1 MTRSQADEL
10 SFPVVR
16 AYLDAEDEILRMI
29 AEQLAADGD
38 PSDTSKWRIRQLARA
53 GALDRKAI
61 EIIKSYIPVVSD
73 ETDELITA
81 AAMSEIAYTD
91 AAFQRAAADG
101 IKGIAVEVPA
111 EVTAFKV
118 MKRFKKQAHHDL
130 NLVNT
135 VMGYETKKV
144 YRKAV
149 NEVYN
154 AVHHELGR
162 GTASVIMGQ
171 ESLQSAVRST
181 IRRMSQTGIPG
192 FVDAAGHEW
201 SPEAYVTMDLRTT
214 AANTARQAQFDRCDD
229 YGIDLIEVSSHM
241 GARPLCAPY
250 QGRIYSRSGAS
261 GSTKDGAGRTVYYS
275 PLSLTSYGE
284 PAGLF
289 GINCGHQCYPFVPG
303 ANIQRYFPYDDEENA
318 KAYEKSQVQRKL
330 ERDIRASKRECMMLD
345 AAGDK
350 EGYTKAAQKLK
361 ARRENYKAYCKA
373 NDLGTQP
380 ERTQVYGFDR
390 SQSSKATWAARKA
403 GKG

>member
-1 MTRSQADEL
+1 MTRKQADEL
-10 SFPVVR
+10 SEPVVR

-38 PSDTSKWRIRQLARA
+38 LSDTSKWRIRQLARA

-61 EIIKSYIPVVSD
+61 EIIKSYMPVVSD

-81 AAMSEIAYTD
+81 AAMSEIAYVDNAFSHAGVKGLGTEI
-91 AAFQRAAADG
+91 AAEA
-101 IKGIAVEVPA
+101 
-111 EVTAFKV
+111 TAFKV
-118 MKRFKKQAHHDL
+118 MKRFHKQAKHDL

-149 NEVYN
+149 NEVYD

-181 IRRMSQTGIPG
+181 IRRMSKDGVPV
-192 FVDAAGHEW
+192 FVDKAGREW
-201 SPEAYVTMDLRTT
+201 SAEAYITMDLRTT

-250 QGRIYSRSGAS
+250 QGRIYSRGGAS
-261 GSTKDGAGRTVYYS
+261 GETKDGAGRTIYYS
-275 PLSLTSYGE
+275 PLSQTSYGE

-303 ANIQRYFPYDDEENA
+303 ANIQRYFPYDEKENA
-318 KAYEKSQVQRKL
+318 EAYEKSQVQRKL

-361 ARRENYKAYCKA
+361 TRRENYKAYCKQ
-373 NDLGTQP
+373 NGLGTQL

-390 SQSSKATWAARKA
+390 SQSSKATWAARKV
-403 GKG
+403 

>member
-38 PSDTSKWRIRQLARA
+38 LSDTSKWRIRQLARA

-61 EIIKSYIPVVSD
+61 EIIKSYMPVVSD

-118 MKRFKKQAHHDL
+118 MKHFKKQAHHDL

-181 IRRMSQTGIPG
+181 IRRMSREGIPA
-192 FVDAAGHEW
+192 FVDAAGREW

-214 AANTARQAQFDRCDD
+214 AMNTARQAQFDRCDD

-250 QGRIYSRSGAS
+250 QGRIYSRGGAS
-261 GSTKDGAGRTVYYS
+261 GETKDGAGRTIYYS
-275 PLSLTSYGE
+275 PLSQTSYGE

-303 ANIQRYFPYDDEENA
+303 ANIQRYFPYDEKENA
-318 KAYEKSQVQRKL
+318 EAYEKSQVQRKL

-361 ARRENYKAYCKA
+361 ARRENYKDYCKA
-373 NDLGTQP
+373 NGLGTQP

-390 SQSSKATWAARKA
+390 SQSSKATWAAKEA
-403 GKG
+403 

>member
-38 PSDTSKWRIRQLARA
+38 LSDTSKWRIRQLARA
-53 GALDRKAI
+53 GMIDKRAI
-61 EIIKSYIPVVSD
+61 EIIKSYMPVVSD

-81 AAMSEIAYTD
+81 AAMNEIAYVD
-91 AAFQRAAADG
+91 SAFSRAAADG
-101 IKGIAVEVPA
+101 VKGLGAQIAA
-111 EVTAFKV
+111 EATAFKV
-118 MKRFKKQAHHDL
+118 MKRFKKQAKHDL

-154 AVHHELGR
+154 AVHHDLGV
-162 GTASVIMGQ
+162 GTASLISGQ

-192 FVDAAGHEW
+192 FVDKAGHEW
-201 SPEAYVTMDLRTT
+201 SAEAYITMDLRTT

-229 YGIDLIEVSSHM
+229 YGIDLIEVSSHL

-261 GSTKDGAGRTVYYS
+261 GSTKDGTGRTVYYS

-350 EGYTKAAQKLK
+350 EGYTKAARQLK
-361 ARRENYKAYCKA
+361 ARREKYKAYCKQ
-373 NDLGTQP
+373 NGLGTQL

-403 GKG
+403 

>member
-16 AYLDAEDEILRMI
+16 AYMDAEDEILRMI

-38 PSDTSKWRIRQLARA
+38 LSDTSKWRIRQLARA
-53 GALDRKAI
+53 GALNRKAI
-61 EIIKSYIPVVSD
+61 EIIKSYMPVVSD

-101 IKGIAVEVPA
+101 IKGIATEVPV
-111 EVTAFKV
+111 EVTAFRV
-118 MKRFKKQAHHDL
+118 MKRFKKQAKHDL

-154 AVHHELGR
+154 AVHHDLGV
-162 GTASVIMGQ
+162 GTASLISGQ

-181 IRRMSQTGIPG
+181 IRRMSQTGIPA
-192 FVDAAGHEW
+192 FVDAAGREW
-201 SPEAYVTMDLRTT
+201 SPEAYITMDLRTT
-214 AANTARQAQFDRCDD
+214 AMNTARQAQFDRCDD

-250 QGRIYSRSGAS
+250 QGRIYSRNGVSGE
-261 GSTKDGAGRTVYYS
+261 TKDGAGRTIYYS
-275 PLSLTSYGE
+275 PLSQTSYGE

-330 ERDIRASKRECMMLD
+330 ERDIRAGKRECMMLD

-373 NDLGTQP
+373 NGLGTQL

-403 GKG
+403 